1 MSTEQTQQA
10 ELTALAP
17 QRILSIRGTIP
28 VAQLGNAM
36 GERLAGLAAALTAQG
51 LQASGPVFARYHSFD
66 PAGDTDVEHGVPVA
80 GTAVSAGQVSAGELP
95 SGDAV
100 SVWHTGDHTTLGQT
114 YGKMGAKVQESG
126 RVPAGPPWEEYH
138 WIDLNRFDTD
148 AASWGGNNASTWRVR
163 LVQPLK

>member
-36 GERLAGLAAALTAQG
+36 GDRLGGLAAALKAQG

-100 SVWHTGDHTTLGQT
+100 SVWHTGDHTTLGRLT
-114 YGKMGAKVQESG
+114 AKWVRRCRNPGAYPPG
-126 RVPAGPPWEEYH
+126 RRGR
-138 WIDLNRFDTD
+138 NTTG
-148 AASWGGNNASTWRVR
+148 STSTASTLTRPR
-163 LVQPLK
+163 GERTMRRRGASASSSR